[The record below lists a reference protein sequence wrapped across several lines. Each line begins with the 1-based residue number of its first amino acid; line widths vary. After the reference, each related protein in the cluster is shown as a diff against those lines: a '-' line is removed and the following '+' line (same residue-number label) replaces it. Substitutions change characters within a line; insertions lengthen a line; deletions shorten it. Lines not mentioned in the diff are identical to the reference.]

1 VTLREKIPVEE
12 LVELLWADAEP
23 GVGTRRLRNVLWR
36 VRAACGDLLQRD
48 GNFIRLAPETATDV
62 SRFRRLAEGALAND
76 GAEGSPVA
84 LARQALDL
92 YRGELLPGD
101 RYADWASTSRESLAR
116 LHLQLLDL
124 LLVEA
129 VRNEHRQEALGL
141 LDRLIEADPYDE
153 HYYLQAAE
161 LQAQAGNRR
170 RALSLIGRAE
180 RMLSDLGVPPS
191 SALVRARNTLGAP

>member
-1 VTLREKIPVEE
+1 ATGR
-12 LVELLWADAEP
+12 DASP
-23 GVGTRRLRNVLWR
+23 DPD
-36 VRAACGDLLQRD
+36 A
-48 GNFIRLAPETATDV
+48 
-62 SRFRRLAEGALAND
+62 
-76 GAEGSPVA
+76 SPVK
-84 LARQALDL
+84 LARAALDL

-101 RYADWASTSRESLAR
+101 RYADWADAPRESLGR

-124 LLVEA
+124 LLA
-129 VRNEHRQEALGL
+129 DALTHEHQQEALAL

-161 LQAQAGNRR
+161 LHAEAGNRR

-191 SALVRARNTLGAP
+191 AALN